1 MTVTIIGLGLIGGSM
16 ALDLRNSGFC
26 DTVIGLDSNK
36 GHEKSALELKLVN
49 KVLPLEEA
57 VRSCDLVIVAVP
69 VDATVLVLAEVM
81 KFVDK
86 QVVTDV
92 GSTKELIVNSL
103 ATNKNRGRF
112 VAAHPIWGTEKSGP
126 SAALPGGFNNRLTVI
141 CNKEESD
148 PDALALVEKMYKN
161 IGMNIIYMD
170 ALKHDIH
177 AAYISHI
184 SHITSFA
191 LALTV
196 LEKEK
201 EIESIFQLAGA
212 GFESTV
218 RLAKSNPDTWMPI
231 FSQNKEN
238 LLEVIDEH
246 ILQLQ
251 NMKNLLE
258 SGDYEA
264 FHTLMKKANQ
274 IGKVL
279 ERNT

>member
-16 ALDLRNSGFC
+16 ALDLRNSRFC
-26 DTVIGLDSNK
+26 DTVIGVDSNK
-36 GHEKSALELKLVN
+36 NHEESALALNLVN
-49 KVLPLEEA
+49 KILPLEEA

-86 QVVTDV
+86 QIVTDV

-103 ATNKNRGRF
+103 AMHKYRGRF

-148 PDALALVEKMYKN
+148 PDALAVVEKMYKN

-212 GFESTV
+212 GFESTI

-279 ERNT
+279 ER

>member
-1 MTVTIIGLGLIGGSM
+1 
-16 ALDLRNSGFC
+16 
-26 DTVIGLDSNK
+26 
-36 GHEKSALELKLVN
+36 
-49 KVLPLEEA
+49 
-57 VRSCDLVIVAVP
+57 
-69 VDATVLVLAEVM
+69 
-81 KFVDK
+81 
-86 QVVTDV
+86 
-92 GSTKELIVNSL
+92 
-103 ATNKNRGRF
+103 
-112 VAAHPIWGTEKSGP
+112 
-126 SAALPGGFNNRLTVI
+126 
-141 CNKEESD
+141 
-148 PDALALVEKMYKN
+148 MYKN

-264 FHTLMKKANQ
+264 FHALMKKANQ

-279 ERNT
+279 ERKGGE

>member
-1 MTVTIIGLGLIGGSM
+1 
-16 ALDLRNSGFC
+16 
-26 DTVIGLDSNK
+26 
-36 GHEKSALELKLVN
+36 
-49 KVLPLEEA
+49 
-57 VRSCDLVIVAVP
+57 
-69 VDATVLVLAEVM
+69 
-81 KFVDK
+81 
-86 QVVTDV
+86 
-92 GSTKELIVNSL
+92 
-103 ATNKNRGRF
+103 
-112 VAAHPIWGTEKSGP
+112 
-126 SAALPGGFNNRLTVI
+126 
-141 CNKEESD
+141 
-148 PDALALVEKMYKN
+148 
-161 IGMNIIYMD
+161 MD

-264 FHTLMKKANQ
+264 FHALMKKANQ

-279 ERNT
+279 ERKGGE

>member
-16 ALDLRNSGFC
+16 ALDLQNNGFGE
-26 DTVIGLDSNK
+26 TVIGVDSNK
-36 GHEKSALELKLVN
+36 EHEKSALALNLVN
-49 KVLPLEEA
+49 KIMPLEEA
-57 VRSCDLVIVAVP
+57 VRCCDLVIVAVP

-81 KFVDK
+81 KFVDR

-92 GSTKELIVNSL
+92 GSTKELIVKSL
-103 ATNKNRGRF
+103 SNTKNRGRF

-148 PDALALVEKMYKN
+148 SDALALVEKMYKN
-161 IGMNIIYMD
+161 IGMNIVYMD
-170 ALKHDIH
+170 AVKHDIH

-279 ERNT
+279 ERS